1 MRKRLLVS
9 VATAALFTTG
19 FAFAQGMNQGG
30 AKGEAPAATAPRGES
45 GGAANSSMSREPS
58 GSQAKEST
66 TPRPGSSAED
76 RGGKAL
82 PQQAQDKAGP
92 ATDKKSGPTAED
104 KGGSKVMPQQAQDK
118 GGAEVDKKSSTQTSG
133 EMNKDSKSKSS
144 SDTTSTGGA
153 KTSTENSPAGTAKGS
168 PTADSKAGSTNTE
181 SRTTGN
187 AATSATAAPPAEKQT
202 QIASAIKQER
212 VEEVTNVNFNI
223 SVGATVPASVRFHPL
238 PARIVEIYPEWRGYD
253 FIVVHGRYVILRP
266 RTHEIVYII
275 EG

>member
-1 MRKRLLVS
+1 MRSHRGISLRIQGFLVS

-66 TPRPGSSAED
+66 TPRAGSSTED

-92 ATDKKSGPTAED
+92 ATDKKSGSTAED
-104 KGGSKVMPQQAQDK
+104 KGGSK
-118 GGAEVDKKSSTQTSG
+118 VDKKSSTQTSG

-212 VEEVTNVNFNI
+212 VEEVTNVNFNV